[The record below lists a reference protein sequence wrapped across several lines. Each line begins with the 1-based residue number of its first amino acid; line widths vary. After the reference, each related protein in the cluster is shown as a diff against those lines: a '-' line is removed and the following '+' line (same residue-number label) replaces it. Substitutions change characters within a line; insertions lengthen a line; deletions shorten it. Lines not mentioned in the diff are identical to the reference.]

1 MFYEKLDTYK
11 TIRDLTYYIGNIG
24 VELKNGKQNREDEE
38 IISYS
43 YSDAKY
49 IRKEMQVNNQD
60 LYYLCV
66 YINVFADSEKELEY
80 ILNKVEGMMQAYGII
95 TRRANFRQEQVFN
108 ACLPIMENRLE
119 IKNASKRNVL
129 TDGLIATYPFISSS
143 IFDGT

>member
-66 YINVFADSEKELEY
+66 Y
-80 ILNKVEGMMQAYGII
+80 
-95 TRRANFRQEQVFN
+95 
-108 ACLPIMENRLE
+108 
-119 IKNASKRNVL
+119 
-129 TDGLIATYPFISSS
+129 
-143 IFDGT
+143 